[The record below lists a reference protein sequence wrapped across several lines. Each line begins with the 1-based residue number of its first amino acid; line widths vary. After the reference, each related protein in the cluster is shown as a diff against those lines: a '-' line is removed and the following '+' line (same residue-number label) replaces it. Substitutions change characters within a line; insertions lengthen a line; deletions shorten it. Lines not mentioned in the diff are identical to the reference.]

1 MPQLA
6 LEVRQGG
13 YTVISNDY
21 IDHYMYRANGEFVKI
36 YLCLLRCSTD
46 MTSGL
51 SLASIADR
59 MNMTESDVM
68 RALRYWEQEELLE
81 INTDES
87 GQLSRLTLVPPR
99 QLPSGQRQTD
109 TDISTFAG
117 SPDYNRKTPQ
127 TDAESAVLKSQKQTA
142 AAVTPPPAEHD
153 DADLAG
159 LLLLAEQYLGRT
171 LSPMDANRITYFYK
185 DLHFSVDLIEYLFEH
200 CVTIGNRNIRYIES
214 VAISWKDRGI
224 TTVEQAKAEGSHYR
238 REYFAILKAFGI
250 TGRSPIDLEVDYMKK
265 WLDEYH
271 FTPEVIA
278 EACQR
283 TIAKTGKP
291 VFTYADSI
299 LKNWKEHGILAK
311 RDIAALDAAHYARSD
326 AARKNT
332 GKKDTNRA
340 QSRPASRFN
349 NFDQRDYDF
358 NELERTLN
366 QL

>member
-1 MPQLA
+1 MAQLA
-6 LEVRQGG
+6 LEVRQPD
-13 YTVISNDY
+13 YTVISNDF
-21 IDHYMYRANGEFVKI
+21 IDQYMYRANGEFVKL
-36 YLCLLRCSTD
+36 YLCLLRCR
-46 MTSGL
+46 GEAPAGF

-59 MNMTESDVM
+59 MNITEGDVL
-68 RALRYWEQEELLE
+68 RGLRYWEQEGLLE
-81 INTDES
+81 ISTDSS
-87 GQLSRLTLVPPR
+87 GSVTRLTLMSAT
-99 QLPSGQRQTD
+99 SGRTNAAVKNPAAA
-109 TDISTFAG
+109 IH
-117 SPDYNRKTPQ
+117 R
-127 TDAESAVLKSQKQTA
+127 ESQATETASLTQAQTA
-142 AAVTPPPAEHD
+142 AAKAVNPEDTELQD
-153 DADLAG
+153 

-171 LSPMDANRITYFYK
+171 LSPMDANRITYFYE
-185 DLHFSVDLIEYLFEH
+185 DLHFPADLIEYLFEH

-250 TGRSPIDLEVDYMKK
+250 SGRSPIDLEVDYMKK

-271 FTPEVIA
+271 FTTDVIS

-291 VFTYADSI
+291 VFNYADSI
-299 LKNWKEHGILAK
+299 LKNWKEHGILARK
-311 RDIAALDAAHYARSD
+311 DIAALDAAHYAQTQAD
-326 AARKNT
+326 NT
-332 GKKDTNRA
+332 PKDTAHNRTVKQPRA
-340 QSRPASRFN
+340 ATRFN

>member
-1 MPQLA
+1 MAQLA
-6 LEVRQGG
+6 LELRQSG
-13 YTVISNDY
+13 YTVIPNDF
-21 IDHYMYRANGEFVKI
+21 IDHYMYRANGEFVKT
-36 YLCLLRCSTD
+36 YLCLLRHAAEAAAD
-46 MTSGL
+46 F

-59 MNMTESDVM
+59 MNMTESDVL

-81 INTDES
+81 ICTDVS
-87 GQLSRLTLVPPR
+87 GQVTRLTLVPP
-99 QLPSGQRQTD
+99 GQFT
-109 TDISTFAG
+109 TGGTPA
-117 SPDYNRKTPQ
+117 SPPTAAPDRPDASHSAQ
-127 TDAESAVLKSQKQTA
+127 TDAHNAVRQSHIQA
-142 AAVTPPPAEHD
+142 AATTDSD
-153 DADLAG
+153 DELAG
-159 LLLLAEQYLGRT
+159 LFLLAEQYLGRT
-171 LSPMDANRITYFYK
+171 LSPMDANRITYFYE
-185 DLHFSVDLIEYLFEH
+185 DLHFSADLIEYLFEH

-224 TTVEQAKAEGSHYR
+224 TTVEQAKSEGSHYR

-271 FTPEVIA
+271 FTTDVIS

-311 RDIAALDAAHYARSD
+311 RDISALDAAHHAHSE
-326 AARKNT
+326 AARKSAEQKQT
-332 GKKDTNRA
+332 
-340 QSRPASRFN
+340 SRVQPKPASRFN